1 MTQET
6 DLRQIRID
14 KLNDLV
20 AKGKNPYKVES
31 FDQDSFAKDI
41 LENYDDYQGKQ
52 VAIAGRLM
60 LKRLMGKAAFINIQ
74 DSTERIQ
81 VYVRKDDLGEEL
93 FEEFKAY
100 DIGDILGIK
109 GEVFRTKK
117 DEISVKAEEITL
129 LTKSLFT
136 LPEKHHGLKDPEL
149 RYRQRYVD
157 LIMNPEVKDAFIKRN
172 KIIRGIRRFL
182 DERNYLEVETPILD
196 TVAGGAIA
204 RPFKTFHNTFNM
216 EMQLR
221 IANELYLKRLVVGGF
236 DRVYEMGKMFRNEG
250 VSTRHNP
257 EFTSI
262 ELYTAYEDY
271 NYVMEITEN
280 LVEYLAIE
288 LYGTT
293 EIEYQGRKIDVKTP
307 WRRVSMHKLVEE
319 MTGVDFYSL
328 ESLEEARDI
337 AKNKLHLEL
346 EPYAQ
351 IGHII
356 EAAFEE
362 FCEADL
368 VQPTMVMHHPAEIS
382 PLAKKNPD
390 DPRYTNRFEAFANGW
405 EIANGYSELNDPLD
419 QRQRFEDQ
427 VKQRQLGDDES
438 HPMDEDFLQALEV
451 GLPPTAGLGIGVDRL
466 IMILTN
472 SASIRDV
479 IFFPTMKPLDKSV
492 DEEKT
497 AKPSLTETKSIEEV
511 DFSKVKVEPLFED
524 MIDFETFQKSDFRA
538 VKVINCEEVPKS
550 HKLLK
555 FTLDDGSGKER
566 LILSGIKEYY
576 KAEDLIGETLLAIC
590 NLPPRKM
597 MGVDSEGM
605 LISAIHEEEG
615 QERLNL
621 IILNPRIPAGAKMY

>member
-14 KLNDLV
+14 KLNELV
-20 AKGKNPYKVES
+20 AKGKDPYKEEK

-41 LENYDDYQGKQ
+41 LADYEGYEGKD

-60 LKRLMGKAAFINIQ
+60 QKRLMGQAAFINIQ

-81 VYVRKDDLGEEL
+81 VYVRKNDLGEEL
-93 FEEFKAY
+93 FEEFKTY
-100 DIGDILGIK
+100 DIGDIVGIK
-109 GEVFRTKK
+109 GQVFKTQKE
-117 DEISVKAEEITL
+117 EISVRAAEMVL

-136 LPEKHHGLKDPEL
+136 LPEKHHGLRDPEL

-157 LIMNPEVKDAFIKRN
+157 LIMNPEVKETFIKRN
-172 KIIRGIRRFL
+172 RIIRGIRRFL
-182 DERNYLEVETPILD
+182 DERDYLEVETPILD

-204 RPFKTFHNTFNM
+204 RPFKTYHNTFDLD
-216 EMQLR
+216 MQLR

-262 ELYTAYEDY
+262 ELYAAYKDY
-271 NYVMEITEN
+271 NYVMEITET
-280 LVEYLAIE
+280 LVEFLALE

-293 EIEYQGRKIDVKTP
+293 EIEFQGKTIDVKTP

-319 MTGVDFYSL
+319 KTGVDFYSID
-328 ESLEEARDI
+328 SLEEAKDI
-337 AKNKLHLEL
+337 AKNKLGLEL
-346 EPYAQ
+346 APYAQ

-356 EAAFEE
+356 EEAFEE

-368 VQPTMVMHHPAEIS
+368 IQPTLVMHHPAEIS
-382 PLAKKNPD
+382 PLSKKNPD

-427 VKQRQLGDDES
+427 VKQRQQGDDES
-438 HPMDEDFLQALEV
+438 HPMDEDFLTALEV

-479 IFFPTMKPLDKSV
+479 IFFPTMKPLDGGS
-492 DEEKT
+492 EEK
-497 AKPSLTETKSIEEV
+497 
-511 DFSKVKVEPLFED
+511 ED
-524 MIDFETFQKSDFRA
+524 
-538 VKVINCEEVPKS
+538 
-550 HKLLK
+550 
-555 FTLDDGSGKER
+555 
-566 LILSGIKEYY
+566 
-576 KAEDLIGETLLAIC
+576 
-590 NLPPRKM
+590 
-597 MGVDSEGM
+597 
-605 LISAIHEEEG
+605 
-615 QERLNL
+615 QE
-621 IILNPRIPAGAKMY
+621 